1 MTRIRRRHALPNRPN
16 SLTTYVEL
24 TYGQVM
30 AERIR
35 MTRTTRDV
43 LHVLLDGSREDLHG
57 LEICRRTGLGS
68 GTVYPILARLERAGW
83 LSTRWEDEESWQNPE
98 DGRRRPRRRFYT
110 LTGEGSLAA
119 GMELDSDAAERR
131 PRLGYG
137 QA

>member
-1 MTRIRRRHALPNRPN
+1 
-16 SLTTYVEL
+16 
-24 TYGQVM
+24 M

-43 LHVLLDGSREDLHG
+43 LRVLFDGSREDLHG

-83 LSTRWEDEESWQNPE
+83 LSTRWEDEESWQNPD
-98 DGRRRPRRRFYT
+98 DGRRRPRRRFYA
-110 LTGEGSLAA
+110 LTGEGYLAA
-119 GMELDSDAAERR
+119 GMELDRDAADRR